1 MAHPLLVGLF
11 ETLATATGAARSLH
25 ALGVAPEAL
34 SVVARSHEEENVL
47 ARELGGTPGVEIEDS
62 RPAARL
68 GELGGYLLAAVAI
81 GVPGSGSLLAAGPL
95 AAELGEV
102 AGHVA
107 GGLAAMLRRAGVD
120 PATAKTLS
128 DRVGRG
134 GILLAVH
141 ATAGNADAV
150 RSVLEQHGAAVV
162 VQATWE

>member
-11 ETLATATGAARSLH
+11 ETLAAATEAARSLH

-47 ARELGGTPGVEIEDS
+47 ARQLGGTPGVEIEDS

-68 GELGGYLLAAVAI
+68 GELGGYLLAAVAV
-81 GVPGSGSLLAAGPL
+81 GVPGFGSLLAAGPL
-95 AAELGEV
+95 SAELGEV

-107 GGLAAMLRRAGVD
+107 GGLGAMLRRAGVD
-120 PATAKTLS
+120 PATARALS
-128 DRVGRG
+128 ERVGQG
-134 GILLAVH
+134 AILLAVH
-141 ATAGNADAV
+141 ATAANADIV
-150 RSVLEQHGAAVV
+150 RGVLERHGAAPV